1 VKILVVHSELGVL
14 RGGGENFTRNL
25 FSAFARRGHT
35 VAATFIAGSRGD
47 YPITLPAQIAP
58 LPLAGYW
65 SRKLGQ
71 DVLSRVGGCIP
82 KSTSFRTTWDRFQ
95 EALCWRTVRWH
106 DQRFARRVDLE
117 FNGRWKDFDAVYVHG
132 NSVLA
137 GHIAKVCP
145 TVLRLPGPVSAE
157 LAPLLKGIHAVCA
170 NGDAL
175 RHIRAFLGDH
185 ATELPIG
192 LDTDL
197 FKPGSSQERQQLG
210 WTNSEWV
217 IGYVGRLAYI
227 KGVDLLADAFKQ
239 LRACIPQARLLI
251 IGAGEEQGKLR
262 EALKKELI
270 QGLARIETDVP
281 HERLGDW
288 YRAMDVFVMPSR
300 YENYSNAVLEA
311 LACGVPFLGSNVGG
325 NPRLV
330 ESHGGR
336 LFSAGSVEALCQ
348 ALGSMADT
356 FRQGEGQGTAQLKES
371 HQIIGWNVSAARL
384 ETIIQENLP
393 IPVESASNCANRW
406 C

>member
-25 FSAFARRGHT
+25 FSAFASRGHT

-145 TVLRLPGPVSAE
+145 TVLRLPGPVSEE

-210 WTNSEWV
+210 WTNEEWV
-217 IGYVGRLAYI
+217 IGYVGRLAYV
-227 KGVDLLADAFKQ
+227 KGIDLLTEAFKK
-239 LRACIPQARLLI
+239 LRTSIPHARLLV
-251 IGAGEEQGKLR
+251 IGTGEEEGKLR
-262 EALKKELI
+262 AGLKEELAGRLVHMEA
-270 QGLARIETDVP
+270 DVP
-281 HERLGDW
+281 HERLADW
-288 YRAMDVFVMPSR
+288 YRAMDLFVMPSR
-300 YENYSNAVLEA
+300 YENHSNAVLEA

-330 ESHGGR
+330 ETQGGALFAADSVESLTETLRSLAENTNGVERSMAFHQGR
-336 LFSAGSVEALCQ
+336 LRSA
-348 ALGSMADT
+348 
-356 FRQGEGQGTAQLKES
+356 
-371 HQIIGWNVSAARL
+371 IGWDASAKRL
-384 ETIIQENLP
+384 EEIFQECLRKSL
-393 IPVESASNCANRW
+393 ERDSDCGCRE